1 MTSILKKMYAD
12 KLDDIVNKYNNTY
25 HRTIGI
31 KPVNVKDN
39 TYIHFAKEVNDKD
52 PKFKVSDHVRISK
65 YKNIFAKGYTPNWS
79 EEVFIIKKNK

>member
-1 MTSILKKMYAD
+1 MTSILKNIYAD

-39 TYIHFAKEVNDKD
+39 TYIHFAKEVLMIKILNSKLVIMSGYQNTKTFLLKAILQIDLK
-52 PKFKVSDHVRISK
+52 KFS
-65 YKNIFAKGYTPNWS
+65 
-79 EEVFIIKKNK
+79 

>member
-39 TYIHFAKEVNDKD
+39 TYLHFAKEVLMIKILNSKLVIMSGYQNTKTFLLKAILQIDLK
-52 PKFKVSDHVRISK
+52 KFS
-65 YKNIFAKGYTPNWS
+65 
-79 EEVFIIKKNK
+79 

>member
-1 MTSILKKMYAD
+1 MTSILKNIYAD

-39 TYIHFAKEVNDKD
+39 TYLHFAKEVLMIKILNSKLVIMSGYQNTKTFLLKAILQIDLK
-52 PKFKVSDHVRISK
+52 KFS
-65 YKNIFAKGYTPNWS
+65 
-79 EEVFIIKKNK
+79 

>member
-39 TYIHFAKEVNDKD
+39 TYIHFAKEVLMIKILNSKLVIMSGYQNTKTFLLKALLQIDLK
-52 PKFKVSDHVRISK
+52 KFS
-65 YKNIFAKGYTPNWS
+65 
-79 EEVFIIKKNK
+79 

>member
-12 KLDDIVNKYNNTY
+12 KLDDIVNKYNNPY

-39 TYIHFAKEVNDKD
+39 TYIHFAKEVLMIKILNSKLVIMSGYQNTKTFLLKAILQIDLK
-52 PKFKVSDHVRISK
+52 KFS
-65 YKNIFAKGYTPNWS
+65 
-79 EEVFIIKKNK
+79 

>member
-25 HRTIGI
+25 HRTIGT

-39 TYIHFAKEVNDKD
+39 TYIHFAKEVLMIKILNSKLVIMSGYQNTKTFLLKAILQIDLK
-52 PKFKVSDHVRISK
+52 KFS
-65 YKNIFAKGYTPNWS
+65 
-79 EEVFIIKKNK
+79 

>member
-39 TYIHFAKEVNDKD
+39 TYIHFAKEVLMIKILNSKLVIMSGYQNTKTFLLKAILQIDLK
-52 PKFKVSDHVRISK
+52 KFS
-65 YKNIFAKGYTPNWS
+65 
-79 EEVFIIKKNK
+79 

>member
-1 MTSILKKMYAD
+1 MYAD

-39 TYIHFAKEVNDKD
+39 TYIHFAKEVLMIKILNLKLVIMSGYQNTKTFLLKAILQIDLK
-52 PKFKVSDHVRISK
+52 KFS
-65 YKNIFAKGYTPNWS
+65 
-79 EEVFIIKKNK
+79 

>member
-39 TYIHFAKEVNDKD
+39 TYIHFAKEVLMIKILNSKLVIMSGYQNTKTFLLRAILQIDLK
-52 PKFKVSDHVRISK
+52 KFS
-65 YKNIFAKGYTPNWS
+65 
-79 EEVFIIKKNK
+79 

>member
-25 HRTIGI
+25 RRTIGI

-39 TYIHFAKEVNDKD
+39 TYIHFAKEVLMIKILNSKLVIMSGYQNTKTFLLRAILQIDLK
-52 PKFKVSDHVRISK
+52 KFS
-65 YKNIFAKGYTPNWS
+65 
-79 EEVFIIKKNK
+79 

>member
-1 MTSILKKMYAD
+1 MTSILKNIYAD

-39 TYIHFAKEVNDKD
+39 TYIHFAKEVLMIKILNSKLVIMSGYQNTKTFLLKALLQIDLK
-52 PKFKVSDHVRISK
+52 KFS
-65 YKNIFAKGYTPNWS
+65 
-79 EEVFIIKKNK
+79 

>member
-39 TYIHFAKEVNDKD
+39 TYIHFAKEVLMIKILN
-52 PKFKVSDHVRISK
+52 SK
-65 YKNIFAKGYTPNWS
+65 LVIMSGYQNT
-79 EEVFIIKKNK
+79 KKHFC